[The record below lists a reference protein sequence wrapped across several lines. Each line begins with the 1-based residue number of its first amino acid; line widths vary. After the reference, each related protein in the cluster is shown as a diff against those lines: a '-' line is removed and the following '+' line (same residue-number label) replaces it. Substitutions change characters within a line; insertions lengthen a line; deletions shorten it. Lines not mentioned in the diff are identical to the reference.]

1 MFRRRPD
8 LSWPL
13 IALLAGLFFLSLRMP
28 RQWER
33 IARDS
38 RLELPSRAV
47 PSDIQATAP
56 IATAS
61 EIYDP
66 PAYRAIEPSTAVG
79 SNAEF
84 AASSEVKANS
94 SVVVP
99 VAASATTP
107 RNYSSASNT
116 PAHDVEIAIA
126 EERSIPTPRAEPIEP
141 TDATRAVSDE
151 VQVLR
156 DASAPPVS
164 QSANAEEH
172 VTSPSDS
179 ATIQGP
185 KFAISAEQQVP
196 AAEPAMTSARPVAP
210 EPRSIAA
217 DSMRQPSVE
226 PMISQPSAAAIERDP
241 EPILQSN
248 PVIPRQNPAAVASQE
263 APSRPIKAI
272 GRAWAEPASL
282 LVRLERLKRS
292 ESAKAWAIETIT
304 EIRKL
309 GPAIAVGAPQT
320 SEILRRLDE
329 LVQQAATV
337 AAKTDDDAA
346 AKEIGSTS
354 FALARWIV
362 IWKQIGQMG
371 GLLLA
376 DAPAPTVD
384 PRSFNKALTN
394 VEKLT
399 ADSPE
404 GHAWRK
410 YLLLDSLRDW
420 AARRRNGDE
429 RMPRELAQQWSA
441 RLNRISITS
450 NQRQF
455 LTSGAAAA
463 LNREMLRN
471 TAEPVESSRLLEHLE
486 NYEKSGLP
494 SDAHLLARDCQFL
507 SVSTGS
513 APRELG
519 DRVEMYYRNANLR
532 VAVTA
537 ELLNRMMPKREPEY
551 APVQDRI
558 QGAEV
563 RGQSVTANEISVRM
577 IPDRDHVRMALEVN
591 GEVAAITRSTSG
603 PATFY
608 TDSESSYVARKPLEI
623 NLRGIRMWPTEV
635 SVDNNSTVRGV
646 RTDFDRMPIF
656 EGIARG
662 VALNKYGE
670 RRPAAD
676 AEVREKIAAKA
687 KQRVDREATEQVT
700 AAAKRLHDELLG
712 PMDSLLLDPML
723 VDAKTTE
730 KRFEMRI
737 RLAGP
742 DQLGGHTPRPA
753 APSDSLASVQIHES
767 LLNNMLERLEL
778 DGETFDL
785 AGLNRRLAERM
796 HRFTPTPVDPDQ
808 EDVKITFAAK
818 DAVHV
823 RCNDGRMEIFLAIAR
838 LSKGRSKF
846 KDFQVRAAFKPV
858 VEGRSIDLARDGVV
872 QLSGGRMNV
881 AAQVVLRSIFLKIFS
896 DKHPIHMTPDAFVKN
911 EKLKGVV
918 VTQFVID
925 DGWIG
930 AALGAQP
937 RVAAESAAVR

>member
-1 MFRRRPD
+1 
-8 LSWPL
+8 
-13 IALLAGLFFLSLRMP
+13 MP
-28 RQWER
+28 
-33 IARDS
+33 
-38 RLELPSRAV
+38 
-47 PSDIQATAP
+47 
-56 IATAS
+56 
-61 EIYDP
+61 
-66 PAYRAIEPSTAVG
+66 
-79 SNAEF
+79 
-84 AASSEVKANS
+84 
-94 SVVVP
+94 
-99 VAASATTP
+99 
-107 RNYSSASNT
+107 
-116 PAHDVEIAIA
+116 
-126 EERSIPTPRAEPIEP
+126 
-141 TDATRAVSDE
+141 
-151 VQVLR
+151 
-156 DASAPPVS
+156 
-164 QSANAEEH
+164 
-172 VTSPSDS
+172 
-179 ATIQGP
+179 
-185 KFAISAEQQVP
+185 
-196 AAEPAMTSARPVAP
+196 
-210 EPRSIAA
+210 
-217 DSMRQPSVE
+217 QPSVE
-226 PMISQPSAAAIERDP
+226 PMISQPSPAAMQRDP
-241 EPILQSN
+241 QPILHSN
-248 PVIPRQNPAAVASQE
+248 PATPSQMPAAVASQE
-263 APSRPIKAI
+263 TPLRPIKAI
-272 GRAWAEPASL
+272 GRAWEEPSSL
-282 LVRLERLKRS
+282 LVRLERLKKN
-292 ESAKAWAIETIT
+292 ESAKDWAVETIS

-320 SEILRRLDE
+320 TEILRRLDE

-354 FALARWIV
+354 FALARRIV
-362 IWKQIGQMG
+362 IWKQIGEMG

-376 DAPAPTVD
+376 DAPAPTAD
-384 PRSFNKALTN
+384 PRSFNKALSD

-420 AARRRNGDE
+420 AARRRNKDE
-429 RMPRELAQQWSA
+429 RMPRELAQQWFA
-441 RLNRISITS
+441 RFDRMLMTS

-455 LTSGAAAA
+455 LTSGPAAA

-494 SDAHLLARDCQFL
+494 SDAHVLARDCQNL
-507 SVSTGS
+507 SVSTG
-513 APRELG
+513 AAQRELG
-519 DRVEMYYRNANLR
+519 DRFEMYFRNANIR

-537 ELLNRMMPKREPEY
+537 EFLNRMMPKREPEY
-551 APVQDRI
+551 APVQDTI
-558 QGAEV
+558 QGAAV
-563 RGQSVTANEISVRM
+563 RGQSVTANEISVRL
-577 IPDRDHVRMALEVN
+577 IPDKEHVSMALVVD
-591 GEVAAITRSTSG
+591 GEVAAVTRSTSG

-608 TDSESSYVARKPLEI
+608 TESESSYRASKPLEV
-623 NLRGIRMWPTEV
+623 NLRGMRMWPTEV
-635 SVDNNSTVRGV
+635 AVDNNNSTVRGV
-646 RTDFDRMPIF
+646 HTDFDGLPLLGGLVRRVSLSQF
-656 EGIARG
+656 
-662 VALNKYGE
+662 GE
-670 RRPAAD
+670 HRPAAD

-687 KQRVDREATEQVT
+687 KQRVDREATDQVT

-723 VDAKTTE
+723 LDAKTTE

-818 DAVHV
+818 DAVRV
-823 RCNDGRMEIFLAIAR
+823 RCNDGRLEISLAIAR
-838 LSKGRSKF
+838 LSKGNNRKF

-858 VEGRSIDLARDGVV
+858 VEGRSIDLTRDGIV

-896 DKHPIHMTPDAFVKN
+896 DKHPIHMTPEAFVKN

-930 AALGAQP
+930 AALGAQQ
-937 RVAAESAAVR
+937 RIAAERATVR